1 MRLGYTGG
9 GVTSSG
15 GIKFF
20 VANSSGATSNAMRL
34 MPDQSLELDG
44 LVKSTRGIVQTVT
57 NRTNVAASGNPVN
70 TWFEINSNYRVSI
83 TPKYSDSRIHG
94 MFHIP
99 MNPTGATNILMAIAP
114 WVSTN
119 GGTTKTI
126 ISQGNGTIAG
136 SRFNLAV
143 SWFRSNNGF
152 DANDMQNH
160 VVYFTY
166 EPSSTTTQTFGFY
179 FRSEGGNTTYFNHSN
194 GNNASWGWVAP
205 MNLVVQ
211 EVRT

>member
-1 MRLGYTGG
+1 MRLH
-9 GVTSSG
+9 
-15 GIKFF
+15 
-20 VANSSGATSNAMRL
+20 
-34 MPDQSLELDG
+34 PDQYLELNG
-44 LVKSTRGIVQTVT
+44 HIKSQRGIVQTVT

-70 TWFEINSNYRVSI
+70 LWSEINASYRVSI
-83 TPKYSDSRIHG
+83 TPKYSDSRIIG
-94 MFHIP
+94 IFHIP
-99 MNPTGATNILMAIAP
+99 MNPQGATNILMAIAP
-114 WVSTN
+114 WVSTD

-126 ISQGNGTIAG
+126 IQQGNTAIQGA
-136 SRFNLAV
+136 RHNLAV

-166 EPSSTTTQTFGFY
+166 EPSSTTNQTFGFY
-179 FRSEGGNTTYFNHSN
+179 FRSEGNNTTYFNHTATNN
-194 GNNASWGWVAP
+194 GTWGWVAP